1 MAKVRIGGEVFEYDF
16 DRMPLADA
24 LALEEALQTPYGQWS
39 SDRQAGKARAAAGL
53 IWLIWRRNGRD
64 VDFADIES
72 GKVPVDLADF
82 VIEDVIEDPGEDT
95 GEAPG
100 PTPSPSGQE
109 ASPTTGTSTSAR
121 SRKS

>member
-1 MAKVRIGGEVFEYDF
+1 MAKVKIGGEYFEYDF
-16 DRMPLADA
+16 SCMPLSDA
-24 LALEEALQTPYGQWS
+24 LALEEALGTTYGQWS

-53 IWLIWRRNGRD
+53 IWLVWRRNGRD

-82 VIEDVIEDPGEDT
+82 DVEDA
-95 GEAPG
+95 GEAPD
-100 PTPSPSGQE
+100 PTPSPSGQG
-109 ASPTTGTSTSAR
+109 ASATTGTSTSGS